1 VSPAAGQDRGQH
13 GDLEPPTVAPAGAR
27 FCAGG
32 KHYLRRW
39 VCLFLL
45 ALMGIGPALATEPC
59 VVEAAERFRLPPSLI
74 LAVMRVEGGK
84 SGQVLYN
91 QNGSFD
97 IGPMQINSL
106 WLPEIQRRGGTLEL
120 IAHHRCANIHFGT
133 WLLSRGFANID
144 PARIDQATFWRAV
157 GNYHSRTPEHNS
169 RYARAVWNAW
179 HKLMAAQR
187 P

>member
-1 VSPAAGQDRGQH
+1 MSAAAGQDRGQH

-45 ALMGIGPALATEPC
+45 ALMGIGPAQATEPC
-59 VVEAAERFRLPPSLI
+59 VIEAAERFRLPPSLI